1 MAHKFQS
8 LSKKEIGTSLSEI
21 NVTPLVDVMLVL
33 LIIFMVTAPMM
44 QSGIGVNLP
53 DAESESAPAEE
64 GLSITVTKDRY
75 IHMGDSIIN
84 QFLLEQ
90 RLKEHFFGS
99 DNKVVYLRADESL
112 PYGYVVEIVDIVKK
126 SGVEFLGLVFEPKK
140 PGQKR

>member
-75 IHMGDSIIN
+75 IHMGDSVIN

>member
-1 MAHKFQS
+1 
-8 LSKKEIGTSLSEI
+8 
-21 NVTPLVDVMLVL
+21 
-33 LIIFMVTAPMM
+33 
-44 QSGIGVNLP
+44 
-53 DAESESAPAEE
+53 
-64 GLSITVTKDRY
+64 
-75 IHMGDSIIN
+75 MGDSIIN